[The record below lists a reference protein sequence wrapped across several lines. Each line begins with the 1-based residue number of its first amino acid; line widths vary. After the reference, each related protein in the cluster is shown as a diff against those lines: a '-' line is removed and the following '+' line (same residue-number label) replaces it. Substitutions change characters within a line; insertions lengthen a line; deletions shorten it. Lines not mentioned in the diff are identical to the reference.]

1 MFFLLKRGIQNNTDI
16 LHNLCTSF
24 INNFF
29 AKMFV
34 CFWVLCLFF
43 FLEEEGEG
51 DSNSCGYSEPN
62 GTGPDLRDAE
72 LLHDR

>member
-24 INNFF
+24 INKFY

-34 CFWVLCLFF
+34 CFWVLSFFLFF
-43 FLEEEGEG
+43 LGGGREGEEGKDG
-51 DSNSCGYSEPN
+51 GR
-62 GTGPDLRDAE
+62 GQ
-72 LLHDR
+72 